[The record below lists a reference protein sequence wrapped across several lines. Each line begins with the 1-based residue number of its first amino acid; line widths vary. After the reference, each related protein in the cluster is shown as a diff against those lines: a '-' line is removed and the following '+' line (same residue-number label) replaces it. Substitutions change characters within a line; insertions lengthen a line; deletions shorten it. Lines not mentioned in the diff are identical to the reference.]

1 MGIIAFIKPLRN
13 KWYMPSSKE
22 LSPKELT
29 PELLSLL
36 VCPKDK
42 GELHFDEVKQ
52 TLTCKKCKSIYPIRD
67 AIPNMLG

>member
-13 KWYMPSSKE
+13 RIYMVYMPSS
-22 LSPKELT
+22 KELT
-29 PELLSLL
+29 PELLSVI

-42 GELHFDEVKQ
+42 GELQFDNVKQ